1 MWGCCASRDPK
12 KNKFLT
18 VNDAKL
24 WISDTTEV
32 STPGDN
38 TFEIEVAYVAL
49 NANDRSAIVAQKNI
63 GQSFSG
69 TVKAV
74 GGKLESNDIKKGDK
88 VYGFYTA
95 GGAISDFIIV
105 PAANVSKITGSID
118 LKTAAAL
125 PHIAQVATQLNS
137 TVANGKKV
145 FFSGPKGGLYE
156 SIFNGVAKKNT
167 ATVQPNADSLVDFLF
182 HSEGNVAVIKPENYT
197 QAWSLDSVTH
207 SAWAEGKKFAGN
219 SYSVQDLAVTS
230 KFAQDAGNSDLLKN
244 IKWSNDEIVSNPITL
259 TAALT
264 KLAATGH
271 GPILVDVDVLK
282 ELPKKEEPKPVVTTP
297 PTTDAT
303 KTAGQTTVAK

>member
-1 MWGCCASRDPK
+1 
-12 KNKFLT
+12 
-18 VNDAKL
+18 
-24 WISDTTEV
+24 
-32 STPGDN
+32 
-38 TFEIEVAYVAL
+38 L

-105 PAANVSKITGSID
+105 PAANVRKITGSID

-182 HSEGNVAVIKPENYT
+182 HSEGNVAV
-197 QAWSLDSVTH
+197 
-207 SAWAEGKKFAGN
+207 
-219 SYSVQDLAVTS
+219 
-230 KFAQDAGNSDLLKN
+230 
-244 IKWSNDEIVSNPITL
+244 SNQKT
-259 TAALT
+259 T
-264 KLAATGH
+264 
-271 GPILVDVDVLK
+271 
-282 ELPKKEEPKPVVTTP
+282 PKPGVSTQS
-297 PTTDAT
+297 PTVPGQKARNSLAT
-303 KTAGQTTVAK
+303 HTAFRTSPSPQNSLKMLETAIS